1 MGGRGGRRRPGPD
14 RRGLRLTT
22 VLCQLGHRISEQ
34 IADAFPEVDVR
45 TVGTGEDLEPD
56 AEGEVLV
63 TSHYFAQDLPVL
75 VDRGVQWVHNFG
87 TGVDKFP
94 FDLLGPD
101 QVLTCSRGAGA
112 GPISEWVITQMLAF
126 EKQLPQSWITE
137 PPEHWNLAELGTL
150 KDRHVGIIGF
160 GGIGEAVAR
169 RVLPFG
175 SVVQAYR
182 RRAIPAEGL
191 DVEIVTDMLAM
202 AEWCDHLVV
211 TAPATPETH
220 HLVGASV
227 FEVLGPGAHLVN
239 IARGELVDQ
248 DALRPALDD
257 GRVALASLDT
267 VDPEPLPVGHWLY
280 EHPQVHLSPHI
291 SWSSPERY
299 DRILGVF
306 LEELARWEAGEPL
319 ENIVDVAA
327 GY

>member
-1 MGGRGGRRRPGPD
+1 VGRRGRRRRSRPD

-22 VLCQLGHRISEQ
+22 VLNQLGDRIGGE
-34 IADAFPEVDVR
+34 IAAAYPDVEVR
-45 TVGTGEDLEPD
+45 TIGTGETLEDD
-56 AEGEVLV
+56 AVGEVLL
-63 TSHYFAQDLPVL
+63 TSHFFAQDFPVL
-75 VDRGVQWVHNFG
+75 AERGVRWVHNFG

-94 FDLLGPD
+94 FEKLGPD

-126 EKQLPQSWITE
+126 EKKLPGSWITE
-137 PPEHWNLAELGTL
+137 PPERWNHADLGTL
-150 KDRHVGIIGF
+150 TGRNVGIIGF

-175 SVVQAYR
+175 SVVQAHR
-182 RRAIPAEGL
+182 RRPLPTEL
-191 DVEIVTDMLAM
+191 DVEIVDDLLAM
-202 AEWCDHLVV
+202 AAWCDHLVV
-211 TAPATPETH
+211 TAPATPETL
-220 HLVGASV
+220 HLVGPAV

-248 DALRPALDD
+248 DALREALDD

-267 VDPEPLPVGHWLY
+267 VTPEPLPEGHWMY
-280 EHPQVHLSPHI
+280 DHAGVHLSPHI

-299 DRILGVF
+299 DRILGIF
-306 LEELARWEAGEPL
+306 LEELGRWQAGEDL
-319 ENIVDVAA
+319 ENIVDVEA

>member
-1 MGGRGGRRRPGPD
+1 MR
-14 RRGLRLTT
+14 
-22 VLCQLGHRISEQ
+22 
-34 IADAFPEVDVR
+34 
-45 TVGTGEDLEPD
+45 
-56 AEGEVLV
+56 
-63 TSHYFAQDLPVL
+63 
-75 VDRGVQWVHNFG
+75 WVHNFG

-126 EKQLPQSWITE
+126 EKRLPGSWITE
-137 PPEHWNLAELGTL
+137 PPEAGWNVAELGTL
-150 KDRHVGIIGF
+150 KGSHVGIIGF

-169 RVLPFG
+169 RAVPFG

-182 RRAIPAEGL
+182 RRALPPPDDL
-191 DVEIVTDMLAM
+191 DVTIVDDLVAM

-220 HLVGASV
+220 HLVGPDVLA
-227 FEVLGPGAHLVN
+227 VLGPGAHLVN

-267 VDPEPLPVGHWLY
+267 VTPEPLPEGHWLY
-280 EHPQVHLSPHI
+280 EHPQVHLSAHI

-299 DRILGVF
+299 DRILGIF

-319 ENIVDVAA
+319 ENVVDVAA

>member
-1 MGGRGGRRRPGPD
+1 M
-14 RRGLRLTT
+14 
-22 VLCQLGHRISEQ
+22 
-34 IADAFPEVDVR
+34 R
-45 TVGTGEDLEPD
+45 TVGSGDALEDE
-56 AEGEVLV
+56 AVGEVLV
-63 TSHYFAQDLPVL
+63 TSHWFEHDFPTLF
-75 VDRGVQWVHNFG
+75 DRGVRWVHNFG

-94 FDLLGPD
+94 FGLLHDD

-126 EKQLPQSWITE
+126 EKKLPQSWITDV
-137 PPEHWNLAELGTL
+137 PEGGWNQAELGTL
-150 KDRHVGIIGF
+150 KGRHVGIIGF

-182 RRAIPAEGL
+182 RRPLPVDDL
-191 DVEIVTDMLAM
+191 DVEIVTDLLAM

-220 HLVGASV
+220 HLVGTDVLAR
-227 FEVLGPGAHLVN
+227 LGPGAHIVN
-239 IARGELVDQ
+239 IARGALIDQ
-248 DALRPALDD
+248 DALGRALDD
-257 GRVALASLDT
+257 GRVGLASLDT
-267 VDPEPLPVGHWLY
+267 VDPEPLPEGHWLY
-280 EHPQVHLSPHI
+280 SHPQVHVSPHI